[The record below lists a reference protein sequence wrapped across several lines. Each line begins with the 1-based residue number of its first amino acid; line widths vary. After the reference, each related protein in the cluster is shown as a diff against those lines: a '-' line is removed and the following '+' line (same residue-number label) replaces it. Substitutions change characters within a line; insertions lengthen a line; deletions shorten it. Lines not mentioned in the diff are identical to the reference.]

1 MTSQCS
7 RKNVDPSM
15 TDEELMELFVTT
27 QDDFFLEQL
36 IRRYE
41 HDLYHYLRHF
51 LGDAQL
57 AEDVFQSTFFQIYL
71 KSSQFELGRKFRP
84 WLYMVATNQAIDLQ
98 RRNKRHQHASLEK
111 NVQISGEELE
121 GISLLEILPS
131 NVPSPEEL
139 IQKEESARQIR
150 EYIDRLPE
158 QLRTVLIL
166 IYYEGIK
173 YREVA
178 EILAIPVGTVKS
190 RLHTAIKKL
199 ALMLRGIREN
209 K

>member
-1 MTSQCS
+1 
-7 RKNVDPSM
+7 M

>member
-1 MTSQCS
+1 
-7 RKNVDPSM
+7 M
-15 TDEELMELFVTT
+15 TDEELMGLFVTT

-111 NVQISGEELE
+111 NFQISGEELE

>member
-1 MTSQCS
+1 
-7 RKNVDPSM
+7 M
-15 TDEELMELFVTT
+15 TDEELMEFFVTT
-27 QDDFFLEQL
+27 QDDSFLEQL

-41 HDLYHYLRHF
+41 QDLYHYLRHF

-57 AEDVFQSTFFQIYL
+57 AEDVFQAAFLQIYL

-111 NVQISGEELE
+111 NVQISGEELD
-121 GISLLEILPS
+121 GISLLEILPG
-131 NVPSPEEL
+131 NVPSPEEQ
-139 IQKEESARQIR
+139 IQKEEHARQIR
-150 EYIDRLPE
+150 NCVDQLPE
-158 QLRTVLIL
+158 SLRTVLIL

-178 EILAIPVGTVKS
+178 EILNIPVGTVKS

-199 ALMLRGIREN
+199 ALMLRGIGESE
-209 K
+209 

>member
-1 MTSQCS
+1 MTSQRS
-7 RKNVDPSM
+7 RKNADPSM
-15 TDEELMELFVTT
+15 TDEELMEFFVTT
-27 QDDFFLEQL
+27 QDDSFLEQL

-41 HDLYHYLRHF
+41 QDLYHYLRHF

-57 AEDVFQSTFFQIYL
+57 AEDAFQTAFLQIYL

-111 NVQISGEELE
+111 NVQISGEELD
-121 GISLLEILPS
+121 GISLLEILPG
-131 NVPSPEEL
+131 NVPSPEEQ
-139 IQKEESARQIR
+139 IQKEEHAQQIR
-150 EYIDRLPE
+150 NCVDQLPE
-158 QLRTVLIL
+158 SLRTVLIL

-178 EILAIPVGTVKS
+178 EILNIPVGTVKS

-199 ALMLRGIREN
+199 ALMLRGIGESE
-209 K
+209 

>member
-1 MTSQCS
+1 MTSQRS
-7 RKNVDPSM
+7 RKNADPSM
-15 TDEELMELFVTT
+15 TDEELMEFFVTT
-27 QDDFFLEQL
+27 QDDSFLEQL

-41 HDLYHYLRHF
+41 QDLYHYLRHF

-57 AEDVFQSTFFQIYL
+57 AEDVFQAAFLQIYL

-111 NVQISGEELE
+111 NVQISGEELD
-121 GISLLEILPS
+121 GISLLEILPG
-131 NVPSPEEL
+131 NVPSPEEQ
-139 IQKEESARQIR
+139 IQKEEHARQIR
-150 EYIDRLPE
+150 NCVDQLPE
-158 QLRTVLIL
+158 SLRTVLIL

-178 EILAIPVGTVKS
+178 EILNIPVGTVKS

-199 ALMLRGIREN
+199 ALMLRGIGESE
-209 K
+209 